1 MNSKRKFSDF
11 KAESRPDSSEHGET
25 HERNPGFHASKKS
38 KKHAKNGKVKPDNL
52 NWVKKR
58 ARTIERRF
66 KTGHNIPA
74 NVQNELERELAHHQ
88 QKITELADEKKRKTM
103 IKKYHM
109 VRFFERKKADRL
121 AKQIQSQ
128 LNKATDEKEIEKL
141 KADLHKA
148 EVDSLYT
155 RYFPFRERYVSLYP
169 VSSLGLS
176 VHGGEKPEDAST
188 AAQALHTD
196 RPPMWEVIEKESEK
210 GMRALVEIRERK
222 LVPNQP
228 KKPDQPSKDAA
239 PSKTKTP
246 KTPKTKI
253 SEKPDSQRTQKGK
266 GRTKQTEQ
274 PPSDHGDDSDGGFFE

>member
-1 MNSKRKFSDF
+1 MTRKRKFSFSDF
-11 KAESRPDSSEHGET
+11 LAESSEHGET
-25 HERNPGFHASKKS
+25 HERNPEFHAPKKS
-38 KKHAKNGKVKPDNL
+38 KKAKKSKVKPDNI

-66 KTGHNIPA
+66 KNGQNMPA
-74 NVQNELERELAHHQ
+74 DVQNELERELAHHQ
-88 QKITELADEKKRKTM
+88 QKIIELTDEKKRKTM
-103 IKKYHM
+103 ITKYHM

-128 LNKATDEKEIEKL
+128 LNKTTDAEEIEKL

-188 AAQALHTD
+188 AAQALHTE
-196 RPPMWEVIEKESEK
+196 RPPMWELIEKTSEK
-210 GMRALVEIRERK
+210 GIPALVEIRERK
-222 LVPNQP
+222 LAPNQ
-228 KKPDQPSKDAA
+228 KKPEQPSKDAA
-239 PSKTKTP
+239 PAKTQPTKAKGSDKPESK
-246 KTPKTKI
+246 
-253 SEKPDSQRTQKGK
+253 STQKGK
-266 GRTKQTEQ
+266 GLAKQSKQRPTD
-274 PPSDHGDDSDGGFFE
+274 SGDDSDGGFFE

>member
-11 KAESRPDSSEHGET
+11 KADSRPDSSEHGEA
-25 HERNPGFHASKKS
+25 HERNPGFHAPKKS
-38 KKHAKNGKVKPDNL
+38 KNTKKKPDNM

-128 LNKATDEKEIEKL
+128 LNKATHDTETEKL
-141 KADLHKA
+141 KADLHRA

-196 RPPMWEVIEKESEK
+196 RPPMWEVIEKASEK

-222 LVPNQP
+222 LAANNQS
-228 KKPDQPSKDAA
+228 KKPDQPSKDAI
-239 PSKTKTP
+239 PSKNKSTTAKS
-246 KTPKTKI
+246 
-253 SEKPDSQRTQKGK
+253 SEKPDSRSTQKGK
-266 GRTKQTEQ
+266 GRAKKGEQ